1 MNFYEEQ
8 KRNAF
13 KPSRENP
20 ILLDFTGCKYLREMH
35 SILKVTFGLP
45 EYYGENWDA
54 LWDCLNGLF
63 IGEGDVT
70 VIVRGLSTMPEE
82 FAEDIN
88 IMLEIFAD
96 VHESTPNVTFTVC
109 AP

>member
-1 MNFYEEQ
+1 MDD
-8 KRNAF
+8 RNAF
-13 KPSRENP
+13 KPIRENP

-35 SILKVTFGLP
+35 SILKATFGLP

-54 LWDCLNGLF
+54 LWDCLRYLWGNGKA
-63 IGEGDVT
+63 IT
-70 VIVRGLSTMPEE
+70 VIVSGLSTMPEE
-82 FAEDIN
+82 FAEEIKM
-88 IMLEIFAD
+88 MLEIFAD

>member
-13 KPSRENP
+13 KPIRENP
-20 ILLDFTGCKYLREMH
+20 ILLDFTGCKYLQEMH
-35 SILKVTFGLP
+35 SILKATFGLP

-54 LWDCLNGLF
+54 LWDCLRYLWCDGKA
-63 IGEGDVT
+63 IT
-70 VIVRGLSTMPEE
+70 VIVSGLSTMPEE

-96 VHESTPNVTFTVC
+96 VHESTPNVNFVIER
-109 AP
+109 

>member
-13 KPSRENP
+13 KPIRENP

-35 SILKVTFGLP
+35 SILKATFGLP

-54 LWDCLNGLF
+54 LWDCLRYLWCDGKA
-63 IGEGDVT
+63 IT
-70 VIVRGLSTMPEE
+70 VIVSGLSTMPEE
-82 FAEDIN
+82 FAEEIKM
-88 IMLEIFAD
+88 MLEIFAD
-96 VHESTPNVTFTVC
+96 VH
-109 AP
+109 

>member
-1 MNFYEEQ
+1 MKDDEEQ

-13 KPSRENP
+13 KPIRENP

-35 SILKVTFGLP
+35 SILKATFGLP

-54 LWDCLNGLF
+54 LWDCLRYLWCDGKA
-63 IGEGDVT
+63 IT
-70 VIVRGLSTMPEE
+70 VIVSGLSTMPEE

-96 VHESTPNVTFTVC
+96 VHESTPIVTFTVC
-109 AP
+109 AL

>member
-1 MNFYEEQ
+1 MKDDEEQ
-8 KRNAF
+8 KRNVF
-13 KPSRENP
+13 KPIQENP

-54 LWDCLNGLF
+54 LWDCLRYLWCDGKA
-63 IGEGDVT
+63 IT
-70 VIVRGLSTMPEE
+70 VIVSGLSTMPEE
-82 FAEDIN
+82 FAEEIKM
-88 IMLEIFAD
+88 MLEIFAD

>member
-13 KPSRENP
+13 KPIRENP

-35 SILKVTFGLP
+35 SILKATFGLP

-54 LWDCLNGLF
+54 LWDCLRYLWCDGKA
-63 IGEGDVT
+63 IT
-70 VIVRGLSTMPEE
+70 VIVSGLSTMPEE
-82 FAEDIN
+82 FAEEIKM
-88 IMLEIFAD
+88 MLEIFAD